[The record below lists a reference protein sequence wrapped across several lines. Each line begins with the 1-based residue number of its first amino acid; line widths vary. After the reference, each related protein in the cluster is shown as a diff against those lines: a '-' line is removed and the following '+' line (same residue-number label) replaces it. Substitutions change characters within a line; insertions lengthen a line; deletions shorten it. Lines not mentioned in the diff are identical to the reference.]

1 MSIALFIVVNFV
13 AVDLYVFPQTHTF
26 PFSSNAIVLFVP
38 ADIFTIF
45 SSGNYSIY
53 HHPSVEVVQLF
64 EKYKIETLN
73 TYDVGDITILFLPV
87 GNLLITSTYEIF
99 FLI

>member
-45 SSGNYSIY
+45 SSGFPFCFITWTGVFLLEDV
-53 HHPSVEVVQLF
+53 PSPNWPYPLYPKLHTVPSSFTTTVL
-64 EKYKIETLN
+64 
-73 TYDVGDITILFLPV
+73 
-87 GNLLITSTYEIF
+87 
-99 FLI
+99 